1 MIADWKTEFWQRE
14 EGLPAGLRPAP
25 GPEDST
31 LRSRLDQPT
40 VMKAREVAMLPRW
53 AICSPTFPGL
63 LISGQ
68 SHVTDQG
75 KAHWRERCLL
85 LAAAGKGPYR
95 IPQAS
100 PHGHDWEQWPTEE
113 RLPTCRSCIGTPP
126 SHHTHIH
133 HRLTLWER
141 NVCFI
146 IFYWNIIALQCCV
159 SLCYTKN

>member
-31 LRSRLDQPT
+31 LRSQLDQPT

-113 RLPTCRSCIGTPP
+113 RLPTCRSCIGAPP
-126 SHHTHIH
+126 LPTTHTYITDLHCG
-133 HRLTLWER
+133 REMFVLLS
-141 NVCFI
+141 FI
-146 IFYWNIIALQCCV
+146 GM
-159 SLCYTKN
+159 